1 MSALLIAKQ
10 LAKMRNLSESIIRIF
25 EHVLYGNPPQ
35 TINQWIVVKGG
46 WVSFTVLLHSY
57 AAVL

>member
-25 EHVLYGNPPQ
+25 EHVLYGNPPK
-35 TINQWIVVKGG
+35 TINQWIVSKGG
-46 WVSFTVLLHSY
+46 WVSFTVPLYSY